1 MKCALCHD
9 KECYTG
15 KDCTDV
21 KEGSIAEYTGDTL
34 RSMEISASIEA
45 RHYMKKTRLE
55 ELILYAK
62 GMGYERLGIAFCVG
76 MGPEV
81 KIINEIL
88 SRDFKVFSVCC
99 KVCGIDKSDYDF
111 KRLHDDWDHEA
122 TCNPVGQAIILKQEK
137 TEFNI
142 IIGLCIGHD
151 TIFTRYSDAPVT
163 TFVVKDRV
171 LSHNPLGVIYSNYYL
186 EKMWNIKQ

>member
-1 MKCALCHD
+1 LKCALCKD
-9 KECYTG
+9 KDCYTG
-15 KDCTDV
+15 KDCTDI
-21 KEGSIAEYTGDTL
+21 KERSIAEYTGDTL

-55 ELILYAK
+55 ELILYAR
-62 GMGYERLGIAFCVG
+62 GMDYERLGIAFCIG

-111 KRLHDDWDHEA
+111 ERLHDDWDHEA
-122 TCNPVGQAIILKQEK
+122 TCNPVGQATILNEEK
-137 TEFNI
+137 TDLNI

-186 EKMWNIKQ
+186 EKMWKIKQ